1 MNKKISK
8 IIVFILIICALFQST
23 SVNTYAEERTEI
35 NTDELTEQLILYENY
50 ENDSFTREE
59 NYRFDGRC
67 Y

>member
-35 NTDELTEQLILYENY
+35 NTDELTAPLLSLIHI
-50 ENDSFTREE
+50 
-59 NYRFDGRC
+59 
-67 Y
+67 